1 MKKARDTDMHLS
13 FLKLSRTATQKNL
26 GLMIR
31 RGVSLLLMLGVTAGC
46 VTEALEDFPLAT
58 QGVTESTPGQTVTV
72 PTETRLPSPT
82 NTPPPTLRPTSENL
96 PATLPDAVVKVAS
109 LEMYD
114 GPAEANERTGSLS
127 ADLELKVTGQF
138 YDCAW
143 LKVLA
148 PDGSEGW
155 VKADPAKLEFNL
167 GCSQVPLGSYRPV
180 NGTIL
185 DDQRGDTAD
194 FLGELEVENGTADD
208 GLVVITQIDGS
219 AVIAFYVRAESSF
232 TLTGIPDGDYW
243 VYIASGQ
250 GWDETT
256 HQMASVVDYERF
268 EDTFPFETDA
278 SSYTIWSIT
287 LHPVPEGQADTEPVD
302 PADFPKLGGI

>member
-1 MKKARDTDMHLS
+1 MHLS
-13 FLKLSRTATQKNL
+13 CLKFSRIATKKNL
-26 GLMIR
+26 GLMIWK
-31 RGVSLLLMLGVTAGC
+31 GLTLLLLVGVTAGC
-46 VTEALEDFPLAT
+46 VTESLEDFPLAT
-58 QGVTESTPGQTVTV
+58 QGVTESVPVQIAAV
-72 PTETRLPSPT
+72 PTETQLPPPT
-82 NTPPPTLRPTSENL
+82 NTLPPTLRPTSENP
-96 PATLPDAVVKVAS
+96 PATLPDAVVKAAS
-109 LEMYD
+109 LEVYD
-114 GPAEANERTGSLS
+114 GPSEANERTGSLS
-127 ADLELKVTGQF
+127 VGVELKVTGQF

-143 LKVLA
+143 LKVIA

-155 VKADPAKLEFNL
+155 VNADPAKLEFNL
-167 GCSQVPLGSYRPV
+167 GCSEVPIGSYRPV
-180 NGTIL
+180 NGAIL
-185 DDQRGDTAD
+185 DDQRGDGTD
-194 FLGELEVENGTADD
+194 FLGELEVENGTTDD
-208 GLVVITQIDGS
+208 GLVVITQMDGS
-219 AVIAFYVRAESSF
+219 AVVAFYVRAESNF
-232 TLTGIPDGDYW
+232 TLSGIPDGNYW